1 MRNSKAGENRRDV
14 FAVSQ
19 YGTWRKTVM
28 YTEKQL
34 QNLAD
39 FVYISTISLVSVL
52 DTP

>member
-34 QNLAD
+34 RNRAD
-39 FVYISTISLVSVL
+39 FVCFYTIALVSIL

>member
-34 QNLAD
+34 QNLAN
-39 FVYISTISLVSVL
+39 FVYFFIIALGNVL
-52 DTP
+52 GTP